1 MKKGNWWSF
10 ILLVTATYIGIT
22 AQDLAFGLHT
32 ASGLFDPIHYLMIL
46 TILSIGLLVFSVIR
60 LDVGGKGEWKKKG
73 PRLDLD
79 DGCNHHRRSRFRLV
93 GFCLTQMDRLMG
105 NRLLS
110 FSIPIW
116 NNDV

>member
-1 MKKGNWWSF
+1 MTS
-10 ILLVTATYIGIT
+10 TYIGIT

-32 ASGLFDPIHYLMIL
+32 ASGLLDPIHYLMIL

-60 LDVGGKGEWKKKG
+60 LVVGGKGEWKKKV
-73 PRLDLD
+73 LDLD
-79 DGCNHHRRSRFRLV
+79 DGFNHHRRSCFRLV
-93 GFCLTQMDRLMG
+93 GFCLTHVDGLMG